1 MEIKILNKH
10 ENPLMN
16 RTEITAEILHQS
28 EPTPKRND
36 VRKLL
41 AAQLGHEEKLVVIK
55 KIGTEFGM
63 KSKLT
68 ANVYHDSGHMEK
80 IEPKYIIGREKGQK
94 LKPGKKEEAKKEEK
108 K

>member
-41 AAQLGHEEKLVVIK
+41 AAQLGHEEKLVVITQ
-55 KIGTEFGM
+55 IDTTFGL

-68 ANVYHDSGHMEK
+68 ASVYKDTAHMEK
-80 IEPKYIIGREKGQK
+80 IEPKYIQGREKGQK
-94 LKPGKKEEAKKEEK
+94 LKPGKKAEAAEAKK
-108 K
+108 

>member
-10 ENPLMN
+10 ENLLLN
-16 RTEITAEILHQS
+16 RTEIDAEISHIN
-28 EPTPKRND
+28 EATPKRND

-41 AAQLGHEEKLVVIK
+41 AAQLGAEEALTIIK
-55 KIGTEFGM
+55 KIEPVFGN
-63 KSKLT
+63 KSKLRVT
-68 ANVYHDSGHMEK
+68 IYKDAKQLEK

-94 LKPGKKEEAKKEEK
+94 LKPGKKEPAAKEK